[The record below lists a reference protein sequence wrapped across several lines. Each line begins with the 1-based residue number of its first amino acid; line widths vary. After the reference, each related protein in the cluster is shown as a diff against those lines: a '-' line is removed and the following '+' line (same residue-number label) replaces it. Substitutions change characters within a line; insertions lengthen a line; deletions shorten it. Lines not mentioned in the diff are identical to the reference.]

1 MPPICPN
8 LTVGPHCFCLNAD
21 IHSDDEDADEEDD
34 EDADDGIHSDD
45 EDAGHHNL
53 CFHNSSIF
61 SVFDLNSD
69 HYNII
74 KCKNKKITKRC
85 VCVQSAMYEEHV

>member
-34 EDADDGIHSDD
+34 EDADDDIHSDD
-45 EDAGHHNL
+45 EDAGHHHL
-53 CFHNSSIF
+53 CFHNRSIF
-61 SVFDLNSD
+61 SVFDLN
-69 HYNII
+69 N
-74 KCKNKKITKRC
+74 
-85 VCVQSAMYEEHV
+85 